1 MRELYERGKKTDRVQ
16 VAYPWRGSGKGPSK
30 MAFFEWNSEM
40 SVGVKAC
47 DDDHKQLIDML
58 NRLYEGMK
66 KGQGKD
72 VLGKVL
78 DDLVKYTKFHFAR
91 EEEFFD
97 RTGYQAA
104 DHKREHRELVKQA
117 ETLQS
122 RYKSGESA
130 LSIETLDFLR
140 DWLTIHIQGT
150 DKKYSSFLNAHG
162 II

>member
-1 MRELYERGKKTDRVQ
+1 
-16 VAYPWRGSGKGPSK
+16 
-30 MAFFEWNSEM
+30 MAFFEWNNQM

-47 DDDHKQLIDML
+47 DDDHKQLIDTL

-78 DDLVKYTKFHFAR
+78 DDMVKYTKVHFSR
-91 EEEFFD
+91 EEELFD
-97 RTGYQAA
+97 RTGFPAA
-104 DHKREHRELVKQA
+104 DHKREHRELVTKA
-117 ETLQS
+117 ETLQ
-122 RYKSGESA
+122 RRQKSGESA

-150 DKKYSSFLNAHG
+150 DKKYSSYLNEHG
-162 II
+162 VR